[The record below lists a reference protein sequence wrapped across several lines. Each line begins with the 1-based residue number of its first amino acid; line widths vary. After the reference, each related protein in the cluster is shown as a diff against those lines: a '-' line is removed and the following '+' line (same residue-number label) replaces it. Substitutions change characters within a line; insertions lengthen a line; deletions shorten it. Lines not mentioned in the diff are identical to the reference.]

1 MYKQGKYPIV
11 SKKTLAKGIFDI
23 EIYCPHIAK
32 AAKAGQFAQVQAEG
46 FFLRRP
52 ISICDINKD
61 KGTIRLVFEVRGHGT
76 DKISELNKGDLVDII
91 APLGNGFKVLEK
103 GKKSCLYRR
112 RHRHTSNGGHC
123 KGIRRERHCYKRF
136 QKRCGSY
143 FAGGLQC
150 YGL

>member
-52 ISICDINKD
+52 QPWPEIKNC
-61 KGTIRLVFEVRGHGT
+61 VPCQF
-76 DKISELNKGDLVDII
+76 
-91 APLGNGFKVLEK
+91 
-103 GKKSCLYRR
+103 
-112 RHRHTSNGGHC
+112 
-123 KGIRRERHCYKRF
+123 
-136 QKRCGSY
+136 
-143 FAGGLQC
+143 
-150 YGL
+150 

>member
-76 DKISELNKGDLVDII
+76 DKIASLTRATL
-91 APLGNGFKVLEK
+91 LTL
-103 GKKSCLYRR
+103 S
-112 RHRHTSNGGHC
+112 HRWVTAS
-123 KGIRRERHCYKRF
+123 RSLKRAR
-136 QKRCGSY
+136 KLSVS
-143 FAGGLQC
+143 AAA
-150 YGL
+150 

>member
-52 ISICDINKD
+52 ISICNSCFA
-61 KGTIRLVFEVRGHGT
+61 TT
-76 DKISELNKGDLVDII
+76 
-91 APLGNGFKVLEK
+91 AEK
-103 GKKSCLYRR
+103 RK
-112 RHRHTSNGGHC
+112 RHKT
-123 KGIRRERHCYKRF
+123 
-136 QKRCGSY
+136 
-143 FAGGLQC
+143 ATL
-150 YGL
+150 

>member
-61 KGTIRLVFEVRGHGT
+61 KGTIRLVCEVRGHGT
-76 DKISELNKGDLVDII
+76 DKIRATLLTLSHRWVTASRCLKR
-91 APLGNGFKVLEK
+91 A
-103 GKKSCLYRR
+103 KKLSV
-112 RHRHTSNGGHC
+112 S
-123 KGIRRERHCYKRF
+123 
-136 QKRCGSY
+136 
-143 FAGGLQC
+143 AAA
-150 YGL
+150 